1 MGEKKAGK
9 RKIPK
14 LLNEGRST
22 LNISKDL
29 HIDHRKIKRL
39 SGNIPKLRNRRKRKA
54 LCICRPRGDRKLNQV
69 TGIQLH
75 LTRAQIFQLE
85 SKTKKQKNE

>member
-39 SGNIPKLRNRRKRKA
+39 SGNIPKLRNRRKRKSFMY
-54 LCICRPRGDRKLNQV
+54 LSPSRG
-69 TGIQLH
+69 
-75 LTRAQIFQLE
+75 
-85 SKTKKQKNE
+85 S